1 MRGWTCSSVRLVDR
15 QEEKNR
21 LALVCKTFSPPFVRS
36 LLTRK
41 DERQR
46 GLQDHLADGQVR
58 ATDEP
63 GWPGFSLFVGLTVLR
78 GRSTATRG
86 TSTLRPTT
94 YDRSALAA
102 PSRPPVLP
110 SSRPPVLD
118 FPDRPPTLSFFPH
131 PDSRPYR
138 QQPSRR
144 AGSSS
149 KRRTKSPPRLPS
161 PPKRSSTSQNCS
173 CSRAR
178 RQRCDGTLIGNKR
191 QTRSRRRSSTAST

>member
-1 MRGWTCSSVRLVDR
+1 MSSGHVKNNAVAGPALPAGRSRPIGISRSDWVTASAHGRRHPPIAVSSVHRRPSAPLIYPVVDDVDR
-15 QEEKNR
+15 TLPR
-21 LALVCKTFSPPFVRS
+21 DSTPRHILASASIPRIDPY
-36 LLTRK
+36 
-41 DERQR
+41 E
-46 GLQDHLADGQVR
+46 LAHH
-58 ATDEP
+58 
-63 GWPGFSLFVGLTVLR
+63 
-78 GRSTATRG
+78 
-86 TSTLRPTT
+86 
-94 YDRSALAA
+94 
-102 PSRPPVLP
+102 PVLP

-178 RQRCDGTLIGNKR
+178 RQRCDGTLIANKR
-191 QTRSRRRSSTAST
+191 QTRSRRRSCTAST